1 MTYKF
6 APRFVIFSIAL
17 SILNGI
23 NGTVVVVFTKI
34 FYEYIEKQVS
44 FFRAVMLI
52 VGMIIYIILY
62 KCISNWY
69 AHVFRPVQTQK
80 LHCEM
85 HHLLFE
91 KVQKVD
97 LAAYD
102 NSDFYTEMIWSLQEC
117 DSRATGLLDSI
128 CGVFGKIISTIS
140 TVTVI
145 ASTNIVLAGLAV
157 ICCAISFVL
166 GRVSTL
172 LNYNLDKKKSPLYKK
187 CIYIER
193 IFSTPDYAKELRIT
207 PVSKIFFK
215 QYSDNLQ
222 NIKNTEICFGRKALK
237 CSIPITIITNATE
250 PLVYI
255 ILLYQLLI
263 TRGVSL
269 AGFAVSFSA
278 FWSLWSFLEDIAD
291 IMIQFPAHGQYI
303 ARLKNFMDY
312 KSNIKNGTKRL
323 NEFKTMEL
331 KNVSFSYP
339 DGTSILHN
347 MNITI
352 HKGERIAFV
361 GHNGAGKTTLLKLM
375 LHLYE
380 PSEGEIFI
388 NSNNI
393 SDYSEESIR
402 NNFSVAFQDFNIYA
416 ATIGENV
423 LAGPVTEE
431 NFEDIEK
438 LLQKNLFDLSIVK
451 NMNTQ
456 LTKEFD
462 DCGINLS
469 GGEAQKVAISRALAK
484 RHNIL
489 VLDEPAAS
497 LDPEAEYTL
506 NRNIKNYSRDKTIIF
521 ISHRLSTTRFADKIY
536 VLENGCVVE
545 SGSHEQLMC
554 LQGKY
559 AKMFL
564 TQASKYKKEIKK

>member
-1 MTYKF
+1 M
-6 APRFVIFSIAL
+6 
-17 SILNGI
+17 
-23 NGTVVVVFTKI
+23 
-34 FYEYIEKQVS
+34 
-44 FFRAVMLI
+44 
-52 VGMIIYIILY
+52 
-62 KCISNWY
+62 
-69 AHVFRPVQTQK
+69 
-80 LHCEM
+80 
-85 HHLLFE
+85 
-91 KVQKVD
+91 
-97 LAAYD
+97 
-102 NSDFYTEMIWSLQEC
+102 
-117 DSRATGLLDSI
+117 
-128 CGVFGKIISTIS
+128 
-140 TVTVI
+140 
-145 ASTNIVLAGLAV
+145 
-157 ICCAISFVL
+157 
-166 GRVSTL
+166 
-172 LNYNLDKKKSPLYKK
+172 YKK
-187 CIYIER
+187 CAYIER

-222 NIKNTEICFGRKALK
+222 NIKNTEICFGRKSLK

-263 TRGVSL
+263 TRSVSL

-303 ARLKNFMDY
+303 ARLKKFMDY
-312 KSNIKNGTKRL
+312 KSNIKNGPKRL

-347 MNITI
+347 INITI
-352 HKGERIAFV
+352 HKGEKIAFV

-484 RHNIL
+484 QHNIL

-506 NRNIKNYSRDKTIIF
+506 NQNIKNYSRDKTIIF

-554 LQGKY
+554 LHGKY